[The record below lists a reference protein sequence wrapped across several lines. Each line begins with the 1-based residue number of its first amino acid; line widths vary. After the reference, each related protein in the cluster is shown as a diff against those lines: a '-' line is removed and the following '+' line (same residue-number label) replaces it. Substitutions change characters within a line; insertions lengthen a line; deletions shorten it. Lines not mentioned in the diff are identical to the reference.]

1 MSIKKEFCKIF
12 FKLIDTTAYTDFFP
26 KIINRNSST
35 MNKNDYKVSD
45 EYDYIFVH
53 IHRTGGMT
61 FNSVISKIN
70 ENSKVKIYTGSH
82 NPMSILHEVSEKKY
96 ITVLRNPVERVFSY
110 YLVSL
115 NDKKQ
120 PYHYLAK
127 KNIFHFLKYC
137 PEAQNIYCK
146 YFSSDVEKD
155 INNDLYELAKKN
167 LKNFDT
173 IINFS
178 NFDSDVKKFLEKFN
192 IDNIKIPHI
201 NTNPKKREISNEE
214 LKAIKFYNDYDI
226 KLFKQ
231 IETENLN

>member
-1 MSIKKEFCKIF
+1 MTIKKEFSKFF
-12 FKLIDTTAYTDFFP
+12 FKLIDSTAYTNFIP

-35 MNKNDYKVSD
+35 MNKNDYKVSNQF
-45 EYDYIFVH
+45 DYIFVH
-53 IHRTGGMT
+53 IPKTGGMT
-61 FNSVISKIN
+61 FNSIISKIN
-70 ENSKVKIYTGSH
+70 ELSKVKIYRGSH
-82 NPMSILHEVSEKKY
+82 NPISILHETSEKKY
-96 ITVLRNPVERVFSY
+96 ITILRNPVDRVFSY
-110 YLVSL
+110 YILSL

-201 NTNPKKREISNEE
+201 NTNPKKRKISNEE

>member
-53 IHRTGGMT
+53 VHRTGGAS
-61 FNSVISKIN
+61 FRSVITKIN
-70 ENSKVKIYTGSH
+70 KEMNGKKIFPGNH
-82 NPMSILHEVSEKKY
+82 NPMTILHPPLEKKY
-96 ITVLRNPVERVFSY
+96 ITVLRDPVERVYSY
-110 YLVSL
+110 YNVSL
-115 NDKKQ
+115 SDKKQ

-137 PEAQNIYCK
+137 PEAQNLYCK
-146 YFSSDVEKD
+146 YFSADTEKD
-155 INNDLYELAKKN
+155 INNDLYELAIKN

-173 IINFS
+173 IIKFINY
-178 NFDSDVKKFLEKFN
+178 NNDMKKFLGKIN
-192 IDNIKIPHI
+192 IDNIEVPHI
-201 NTNPKKREISNEE
+201 NTSPKKRKISDEE

-226 KLFKQ
+226 KLYNR
-231 IETENLN
+231 IET